1 MAMKKPKVIVTR
13 KLQDQVEKRMMELFN
28 VDLSNAEYPVSRKEL
43 LSAVKEAHVLVPT
56 IGDKIDASLLSAAS
70 SNLKLIANYGA
81 GYDHID
87 IKTALQR
94 GIIVTNTPS
103 VLTTD
108 TADMT
113 MALILAIPRK
123 LREGHE
129 EMQSGTWKG
138 WSPSAMIG
146 MRITG
151 KKLGIL
157 GMGRIGQAIAKRA
170 KAFDLDINYHNR
182 RRLHENIE
190 KSLSATY
197 WEDLEEMLAT
207 VDILVVSASL
217 NQSSLYLLNSKYLGK
232 MKPTA
237 YLVNISRGEIIDQ
250 RALVRQLKDGR
261 LGGAGLDVYDSEEV
275 IGSDFK
281 SLKNV
286 FLLPHMGSSTLEGRI
301 EMGEKVI
308 INIKTY
314 LDGHRPPDQIVPS
327 ML

>member
-1 MAMKKPKVIVTR
+1 MKKPKVIITR
-13 KLQDQVEKRMMELFN
+13 RLQDRVEKRMKELFN
-28 VDLSNAEYPVSRKEL
+28 VDLSSAEYPISKQEL
-43 LSAVKEAHVLVPT
+43 LSAVKDAEILVPT
-56 IGDKIDASLLSAAS
+56 IGDKIDASILSAAS
-70 SNLKLIANYGA
+70 SKLKLIANYGA

-87 IKTALQR
+87 IRTALQR

>member
-1 MAMKKPKVIVTR
+1 
-13 KLQDQVEKRMMELFN
+13 MMELFN

-56 IGDKIDASLLSAAS
+56 IGDKIDASLLSAAG

-129 EMQSGTWKG
+129 EMQSGNWKG

>member
-1 MAMKKPKVIVTR
+1 MQKPKVIVTR

-43 LSAVKEAHVLVPT
+43 LSAVKEAHILVPT

-129 EMQSGTWKG
+129 EMQSGNWKG

-261 LGGAGLDVYDSEEV
+261 LGGGGLDVYDSEEV
-275 IGSDFK
+275 IGADFK

>member
-1 MAMKKPKVIVTR
+1 MRSHIWNGILK
-13 KLQDQVEKRMMELFN
+13 
-28 VDLSNAEYPVSRKEL
+28 
-43 LSAVKEAHVLVPT
+43 T
-56 IGDKIDASLLSAAS
+56 IRGLRFKYRASLLSAAS

-197 WEDLEEMLAT
+197 WEDLEEMLAA

>member
-1 MAMKKPKVIVTR
+1 MKKPKVIITR
-13 KLQDQVEKRMMELFN
+13 KLQYRVEKRMTELFN
-28 VDLSNAEYPVSRKEL
+28 VNLSNAEYPISRQEL
-43 LSAVKEAHVLVPT
+43 LSAVKEADILVPT
-56 IGDKIDASLLSAAS
+56 IGDKIDASILSAAGT
-70 SNLKLIANYGA
+70 NLKLIANYGA

-129 EMQSGTWKG
+129 EMQSGNWKG

-182 RRLHENIE
+182 RRLHHNIE
-190 KSLSATY
+190 ESLSATY
-197 WEDLEEMLAT
+197 WENLEEMLST
-207 VDILVVSASL
+207 IDILVVSASL
-217 NQSSLYLLNSKYLGK
+217 NPSSLYLLDAKCLGR
-232 MKPTA
+232 MKKTA

-250 RALVRQLKDGR
+250 KALVRQLKDGR
-261 LGGAGLDVYDSEEV
+261 LGGAGLDVYDSEEI

-308 INIKTY
+308 INIKTFI
-314 LDGHRPPDQIVPS
+314 DGHRPPDQIVPS
-327 ML
+327 MI

>member
-1 MAMKKPKVIVTR
+1 MKKPKVIITR
-13 KLQDQVEKRMMELFN
+13 RLQDRVEKRMKELFN
-28 VDLSNAEYPVSRKEL
+28 VDLSSAEYPISKQEL
-43 LSAVKEAHVLVPT
+43 LSAVKDAEILVPT
-56 IGDKIDASLLSAAS
+56 IGDKIDASILSAAS
-70 SNLKLIANYGA
+70 SKLKLIANYGA

-129 EMQSGTWKG
+129 EMQSGNWKG

-170 KAFDLDINYHNR
+170 RAFDLNINYHNR
-182 RRLHENIE
+182 RRLHKNIE

-197 WEDLEEMLAT
+197 WENLEEMLST
-207 VDILVVSASL
+207 IDILVVSASL
-217 NQSSLYLLNSKYLGK
+217 NSSSLYLLNAKYLGK
-232 MKPTA
+232 MKHSA

-250 RALVRQLKDGR
+250 KALVRQLKDGR

>member
-1 MAMKKPKVIVTR
+1 
-13 KLQDQVEKRMMELFN
+13 MMELFN

-113 MALILAIPRK
+113 MALVLAIPRK

>member
-1 MAMKKPKVIVTR
+1 MKKPKVIITR

-28 VDLSNAEYPVSRKEL
+28 VDLSNAEYPLSRKEL
-43 LSAVKEAHVLVPT
+43 FSAVKEAHVLVPT

-70 SNLKLIANYGA
+70 SDLKLIANYGA

-129 EMQSGTWKG
+129 EMQSGNWKG

-182 RRLHENIE
+182 RRLHKNIE

-197 WEDLEEMLAT
+197 WENLEEMLAT
-207 VDILVVSASL
+207 IDILVVSASL
-217 NQSSLYLLNSKYLGK
+217 NQSSLYLLNSKCLGK

-275 IGSDFK
+275 IGADFK

>member
-1 MAMKKPKVIVTR
+1 MKKPRVIITR
-13 KLQDQVEKRMMELFN
+13 RLQDRVEKRMRELFN
-28 VDLSNAEYPVSRKEL
+28 VNLSDAEYPISKQEL
-43 LSAVKEAHVLVPT
+43 LSAVKEADILVPT
-56 IGDKIDASLLSAAS
+56 IGDKIDASILSAAS

-129 EMQSGTWKG
+129 EMQSGSWKG
-138 WSPSAMIG
+138 WSPSALIG

-182 RRLHENIE
+182 RRLHQNIE
-190 KSLSATY
+190 EGLSAKY
-197 WEDLEEMLAT
+197 WENLEEMLST
-207 VDILVVSASL
+207 IDILVVSASL
-217 NQSSLYLLNSKYLGK
+217 NPSSLYLLDAKCLGR
-232 MKPTA
+232 MKQSA

-250 RALVRQLKDGR
+250 KALVRQLKEGR
-261 LGGAGLDVYDSEEV
+261 LGGAGLDVYDSEEI

-308 INIKTY
+308 INIKTFI
-314 LDGHRPPDQIVPS
+314 DGHRPPDQIVPS

>member
-1 MAMKKPKVIVTR
+1 MKKPKVIITR

-28 VDLSNAEYPVSRKEL
+28 VDLSNAEYPLSRKEL
-43 LSAVKEAHVLVPT
+43 FSAVKEAHVLVPT

-129 EMQSGTWKG
+129 EMQSGNWKG

-197 WEDLEEMLAT
+197 WEDLEEMLAA

-261 LGGAGLDVYDSEEV
+261 LGGAGLDVYDSEQV

>member
-1 MAMKKPKVIVTR
+1 MQKPKVIVTR

-28 VDLSNAEYPVSRKEL
+28 VDLSNAEYPVSRKDL

-56 IGDKIDASLLSAAS
+56 IGDKLDASLLSAAS

-170 KAFDLDINYHNR
+170 MAFDLDINYHNR

>member
-1 MAMKKPKVIVTR
+1 MQKPKVIVTR

-190 KSLSATY
+190 KNLSATY
-197 WEDLEEMLAT
+197 WEDLEEMLTT

>member
-1 MAMKKPKVIVTR
+1 MKKPKVIITR
-13 KLQDQVEKRMMELFN
+13 RLQDRVEKRMRELFN
-28 VDLSNAEYPVSRKEL
+28 VDLSDAEYPISRQEL
-43 LSAVKEAHVLVPT
+43 LSAVKEADILVPT
-56 IGDKIDASLLSAAS
+56 IGDKIDASILSAAS

-129 EMQSGTWKG
+129 EMQSGSWKG

-182 RRLHENIE
+182 RRLHQNIE
-190 KSLSATY
+190 ESLSATY
-197 WEDLEEMLAT
+197 WENLEEMLST

-217 NQSSLYLLNSKYLGK
+217 NPSSLYLLDAKCLGR
-232 MKPTA
+232 MKQSA

-250 RALVRQLKDGR
+250 KALVRQLKEGR
-261 LGGAGLDVYDSEEV
+261 LGGAGLDVYDSEEI

-308 INIKTY
+308 INIKTFI
-314 LDGHRPPDQIVPS
+314 DGHRPPDQIVPS

>member
-1 MAMKKPKVIVTR
+1 MKKPKVIITR
-13 KLQDQVEKRMMELFN
+13 RLQDRVEKRMRELFN
-28 VDLSNAEYPVSRKEL
+28 VNLSDAEYPITRKEL
-43 LSAVKEAHVLVPT
+43 LSAVKEADILVPT
-56 IGDKIDASLLSAAS
+56 IGDKIDASILSAAS

-129 EMQSGTWKG
+129 EMQSGNWRG

-182 RRLHENIE
+182 RRLHQNIE
-190 KSLSATY
+190 DSLSATY
-197 WEDLEEMLAT
+197 WESLEEMLST
-207 VDILVVSASL
+207 IDILVVSASL
-217 NQSSLYLLNSKYLGK
+217 NPSSLYLLNAKCLGK
-232 MKPTA
+232 MKKTA

-250 RALVRQLKDGR
+250 KALVRQLKDGQ
-261 LGGAGLDVYDSEEV
+261 LGGAGLDVYDSEEI

-308 INIKTY
+308 INIKTFI
-314 LDGHRPPDQIVPS
+314 DGHRPPDQIVPS

>member
-1 MAMKKPKVIVTR
+1 MK
-13 KLQDQVEKRMMELFN
+13 ELFN
-28 VDLSNAEYPVSRKEL
+28 VDLSSAEYPISKQEL
-43 LSAVKEAHVLVPT
+43 LSAVKDAEILVPT
-56 IGDKIDASLLSAAS
+56 IGDKIDASILSAAS
-70 SNLKLIANYGA
+70 SKLKLIANYGA

-87 IKTALQR
+87 IKTASQR

-129 EMQSGTWKG
+129 EMQSGNWKG

-170 KAFDLDINYHNR
+170 RAFDLNINYHNR
-182 RRLHENIE
+182 RRLHKNIE

-197 WEDLEEMLAT
+197 WENLEEMLSA

-217 NQSSLYLLNSKYLGK
+217 NSSSLYLLDAKYLGI
-232 MKPTA
+232 MKHSA

-250 RALVRQLKDGR
+250 KALVRQLKDGR

-286 FLLPHMGSSTLEGRI
+286 FLLPHMGSSTLEGRV

>member
-1 MAMKKPKVIVTR
+1 
-13 KLQDQVEKRMMELFN
+13 MMELFN

-286 FLLPHMGSSTLEGRI
+286 FLLPHMGSSTLEGRV

>member
-1 MAMKKPKVIVTR
+1 
-13 KLQDQVEKRMMELFN
+13 MELFN

-232 MKPTA
+232 MNKD
-237 YLVNISRGEIIDQ
+237 ISLDSPRSYELYEESGRIKGYRKVEKTSLLQ
-250 RALVRQLKDGR
+250 YLKDER
-261 LGGAGLDVYDSEEV
+261 ADLSEQE
-275 IGSDFK
+275 IEEIDK
-281 SLKNV
+281 QIEE
-286 FLLPHMGSSTLEGRI
+286 EGTQEPEQSEQPTNNNNEEI
-301 EMGEKVI
+301 TNE
-308 INIKTY
+308 
-314 LDGHRPPDQIVPS
+314 
-327 ML
+327 

>member
-1 MAMKKPKVIVTR
+1 MKKPKVIITR
-13 KLQDQVEKRMMELFN
+13 RLQDRVENRMKELFN
-28 VDLSNAEYPVSRKEL
+28 VELSSAEYPISKQEL
-43 LSAVKEAHVLVPT
+43 LSAVKDAEILVPT
-56 IGDKIDASLLSAAS
+56 IGDKIDASILSAAS
-70 SNLKLIANYGA
+70 SKLKLIANYGA

-129 EMQSGTWKG
+129 EMQSGNWKG

-170 KAFDLDINYHNR
+170 RAFDLNINYHNR
-182 RRLHENIE
+182 RRLHKNIE

-197 WEDLEEMLAT
+197 WENLEEMLSA

-217 NQSSLYLLNSKYLGK
+217 NPSSLYLLNAKCLGK
-232 MKPTA
+232 MKHSA

-250 RALVRQLKDGR
+250 KALVRQLKDGR
-261 LGGAGLDVYDSEEV
+261 LGGAGLDVYDSEEI

-308 INIKTY
+308 INIKTF

>member
-1 MAMKKPKVIVTR
+1 MKKPKVIITR
-13 KLQDQVEKRMMELFN
+13 RLQDRVEKRMRELFN
-28 VDLSNAEYPVSRKEL
+28 VDLSDAEYPISRQEL
-43 LSAVKEAHVLVPT
+43 LSAVKEADILVPT
-56 IGDKIDASLLSAAS
+56 IGDKIDASILSAAS

-87 IKTALQR
+87 IKTAIQR

-129 EMQSGTWKG
+129 EMQSGSWKG

-182 RRLHENIE
+182 RRLHQNIE
-190 KSLSATY
+190 ESLSATY
-197 WEDLEEMLAT
+197 WENLEEMLST
-207 VDILVVSASL
+207 IDILVVSASL
-217 NQSSLYLLNSKYLGK
+217 NPSSLYLLDAKCLGR
-232 MKPTA
+232 MKQSA

-250 RALVRQLKDGR
+250 KALVRQLKEGR
-261 LGGAGLDVYDSEEV
+261 LGGAGLDVYDSEEI

-281 SLKNV
+281 RLKNV

-308 INIKTY
+308 INIKTFI
-314 LDGHRPPDQIVPS
+314 DGHRPPDQIVPS

>member
-1 MAMKKPKVIVTR
+1 MKKPKVIITR
-13 KLQDQVEKRMMELFN
+13 RLQDRVEKRMRELFN
-28 VDLSNAEYPVSRKEL
+28 VDLSDAEYPISRQEL
-43 LSAVKEAHVLVPT
+43 LSAVKEADILVPT
-56 IGDKIDASLLSAAS
+56 IGDKIDASILSAAS

-129 EMQSGTWKG
+129 EMQSGSWKG

-182 RRLHENIE
+182 RRLHQNIE
-190 KSLSATY
+190 ESLSATY
-197 WEDLEEMLAT
+197 WENLEEMLST
-207 VDILVVSASL
+207 IDILVVSASL
-217 NQSSLYLLNSKYLGK
+217 NPSSLYLLDAKCLGR
-232 MKPTA
+232 MKQTA

-250 RALVRQLKDGR
+250 KALVRQLKDGR
-261 LGGAGLDVYDSEEV
+261 LGGAGLDVYDSEEI

-314 LDGHRPPDQIVPS
+314 IDGHRPPDQIVPS

>member
-1 MAMKKPKVIVTR
+1 MKKPKVITTR
-13 KLQDQVEKRMMELFN
+13 KLQDQVEKRMKELFDVN
-28 VDLSNAEYPVSRKEL
+28 LSSAEYPISREDL
-43 LSAVKEAHVLVPT
+43 LSAVKEADILVPT
-56 IGDKIDASLLSAAS
+56 IGDRLDASVLSAANP
-70 SNLKLIANYGA
+70 NLKLIANYGA

-87 IKTALQR
+87 IKTAYQR

-129 EMQSGTWKG
+129 EMQSGNWKG

-182 RRLHENIE
+182 RRLHKDIE
-190 KSLSATY
+190 ESLSAKY
-197 WEDLEEMLAT
+197 WQNLEEMLSFI
-207 VDILVVSASL
+207 DILVVSASL
-217 NQSSLYLLNSKYLGK
+217 NTSSFYLLNAKCLGR

-237 YLVNISRGEIIDQ
+237 YIVNISRGEIIDQ
-250 RALVRQLKDGR
+250 KALVRQLKEGK

-275 IGSDFK
+275 IGADFK

-308 INIKTY
+308 INIKTFV
-314 LDGHRPPDQIVPS
+314 DGHRPPDQIVPS

>member
-1 MAMKKPKVIVTR
+1 MQKPKVIVTR

-28 VDLSNAEYPVSRKEL
+28 VNLSNAEYPVSRKEL
-43 LSAVKEAHVLVPT
+43 LSAIKEAHVLVPT

-170 KAFDLDINYHNR
+170 MAFDLDINYHNR

>member
-1 MAMKKPKVIVTR
+1 MK
-13 KLQDQVEKRMMELFN
+13 ELFN
-28 VDLSNAEYPVSRKEL
+28 VDLSSAEYPISKQEL
-43 LSAVKEAHVLVPT
+43 LSAVKDAEILVPT
-56 IGDKIDASLLSAAS
+56 IGDKIDASILSAAS
-70 SNLKLIANYGA
+70 SKLKLIANYGA

-87 IKTALQR
+87 IRTALQR

-129 EMQSGTWKG
+129 EMQSGNWKG

-170 KAFDLDINYHNR
+170 RAFDLNINYHNR
-182 RRLHENIE
+182 RRLHKNIE

-197 WEDLEEMLAT
+197 WENLEEMLST
-207 VDILVVSASL
+207 IDILVVSASL
-217 NQSSLYLLNSKYLGK
+217 NSSSLYLLNAKYLGK
-232 MKPTA
+232 MKHSA

-250 RALVRQLKDGR
+250 KALVRQLKDGR

>member
-1 MAMKKPKVIVTR
+1 MKKPKVIITR
-13 KLQDQVEKRMMELFN
+13 RLQDRVEKRMKELFN
-28 VDLSNAEYPVSRKEL
+28 VDLSDAEYPISRQEL
-43 LSAVKEAHVLVPT
+43 LSAVKEADILVPT
-56 IGDKIDASLLSAAS
+56 IGDKIDASILSAAS

-129 EMQSGTWKG
+129 EMQSGSWKG

-182 RRLHENIE
+182 KRLHQNIE
-190 KSLSATY
+190 ESLSATY
-197 WEDLEEMLAT
+197 WENLEEMLST
-207 VDILVVSASL
+207 IDILVVSASL
-217 NQSSLYLLNSKYLGK
+217 NPSSLYLLDSKCLGR
-232 MKPTA
+232 MKQTA

-250 RALVRQLKDGR
+250 KALVRQLKDGR
-261 LGGAGLDVYDSEEV
+261 LGGAGLDVYDSEEI

-308 INIKTY
+308 INIKTFI
-314 LDGHRPPDQIVPS
+314 DGHRPPDQIVPS

>member
-1 MAMKKPKVIVTR
+1 MR
-13 KLQDQVEKRMMELFN
+13 ELFN
-28 VDLSNAEYPVSRKEL
+28 VDLSDAEYPISRQEL
-43 LSAVKEAHVLVPT
+43 LSAVKEADILVPT
-56 IGDKIDASLLSAAS
+56 IGDKIDASILSAAS

-129 EMQSGTWKG
+129 EMQSGSWKG

-182 RRLHENIE
+182 RRLHQNIE
-190 KSLSATY
+190 ESLSATY
-197 WEDLEEMLAT
+197 WENLEEMLST
-207 VDILVVSASL
+207 IDILVVSASL
-217 NQSSLYLLNSKYLGK
+217 NPSSLYLLDAKCLGR
-232 MKPTA
+232 MKQTA

-250 RALVRQLKDGR
+250 KALVRQLKDGR
-261 LGGAGLDVYDSEEV
+261 LGGAGLDVYDSEEI

-308 INIKTY
+308 INIKTFI
-314 LDGHRPPDQIVPS
+314 DGHRPPDQIVPS

>member
-1 MAMKKPKVIVTR
+1 MQKPKVIVTR

-28 VDLSNAEYPVSRKEL
+28 VDLSNAEYPVSRKDL

-56 IGDKIDASLLSAAS
+56 IGDKLDASLLSAAS

-129 EMQSGTWKG
+129 EMQSGNWKG

-170 KAFDLDINYHNR
+170 MAFDLDINYHNR

>member
-1 MAMKKPKVIVTR
+1 MQKPKVIVTR

-217 NQSSLYLLNSKYLGK
+217 NQSSLYLLNSKFLGK

>member
-1 MAMKKPKVIVTR
+1 MQKPKVIVTR

-56 IGDKIDASLLSAAS
+56 IGDKIDASLLSAAN

-301 EMGEKVI
+301 EMGEKVK

>member
-1 MAMKKPKVIVTR
+1 MKKPKVIITR
-13 KLQDQVEKRMMELFN
+13 RLQDRVEKRMRELFD
-28 VDLSNAEYPVSRKEL
+28 VDLSDAEYPISRQEL
-43 LSAVKEAHVLVPT
+43 LSAVKEADILVPT
-56 IGDKIDASLLSAAS
+56 IGDKIDASILSAAS

-129 EMQSGTWKG
+129 EMQSGSWKG

-182 RRLHENIE
+182 RRLHQNIE
-190 KSLSATY
+190 ESLSATY
-197 WEDLEEMLAT
+197 WENLEEMLST
-207 VDILVVSASL
+207 IDILVVSASL
-217 NQSSLYLLNSKYLGK
+217 NPSSLYLLDAKCLGR
-232 MKPTA
+232 MKQSA

-250 RALVRQLKDGR
+250 KALVRQLKEGR
-261 LGGAGLDVYDSEEV
+261 LGGAGLDVYDSEEI

-308 INIKTY
+308 INIKTFI
-314 LDGHRPPDQIVPS
+314 DGHRPPDQIVPS

>member
-1 MAMKKPKVIVTR
+1 MQKPKVIVTR

-56 IGDKIDASLLSAAS
+56 IGDKIDASLLSAAN

>member
-1 MAMKKPKVIVTR
+1 MKKPKVIITR

>member
-1 MAMKKPKVIVTR
+1 MKKPKVIITR
-13 KLQDQVEKRMMELFN
+13 RLDDRVEKRMRELFN
-28 VDLSNAEYPVSRKEL
+28 VNLSQAEYPISRQEL
-43 LSAVKEAHVLVPT
+43 LSSIKEADILVPT
-56 IGDKIDASLLSAAS
+56 IGDKIDAGILSAAS

-129 EMQSGTWKG
+129 EMQSGNWKG

-182 RRLHENIE
+182 RRLHKNIE
-190 KSLSATY
+190 EGLSATY
-197 WEDLEEMLAT
+197 WENLEEMLST
-207 VDILVVSASL
+207 IDILVVSASL
-217 NQSSLYLLNSKYLGK
+217 NPSSLYLLNAKCLGR

-250 RALVRQLKDGR
+250 KALVRQLKDGQ
-261 LGGAGLDVYDSEEV
+261 LGGAGLDVYDSEEI

-308 INIKTY
+308 INIKTFI
-314 LDGHRPPDQIVPS
+314 DGHRPPDQIVPS

>member
-1 MAMKKPKVIVTR
+1 MQKPKVIVTR

-43 LSAVKEAHVLVPT
+43 LSAVKDADDLVPT
-56 IGDKIDASLLSAAS
+56 IGDKIDGSLLSTAS
-70 SNLKLIANYGA
+70 SNMKLIANYGA

-261 LGGAGLDVYDSEEV
+261 LGGAGLDVYDSDEV

>member
-1 MAMKKPKVIVTR
+1 MQKPKVIVTR
-13 KLQDQVEKRMMELFN
+13 KLQDRVEKRMMELFN
-28 VDLSNAEYPVSRKEL
+28 VDLSDAEYPVSRKEL

>member
-1 MAMKKPKVIVTR
+1 MQKPKVIVTR

-28 VDLSNAEYPVSRKEL
+28 VDLSNAEYPVRRKEL
-43 LSAVKEAHVLVPT
+43 LSAIKEAHVLVPT

-182 RRLHENIE
+182 RRLHKNIE

-286 FLLPHMGSSTLEGRI
+286 FLLPHMGSSTLEGRV

>member
-1 MAMKKPKVIVTR
+1 MKKPKVIITR
-13 KLQDQVEKRMMELFN
+13 RLQDRVEKRMRELFN
-28 VDLSNAEYPVSRKEL
+28 VNLSDAQYPISRQEL
-43 LSAVKEAHVLVPT
+43 LSSVKEADILVPT
-56 IGDKIDASLLSAAS
+56 IGDKIDASILSAAS

-129 EMQSGTWKG
+129 EMQSGNWKG

-182 RRLHENIE
+182 RRLHQNIE
-190 KSLSATY
+190 EGLSARY
-197 WEDLEEMLAT
+197 WENLEEMLST
-207 VDILVVSASL
+207 IDILVVSASL
-217 NQSSLYLLNSKYLGK
+217 NPSSLYLLNAKCLGK
-232 MKPTA
+232 MKRTA

-250 RALVRQLKDGR
+250 KALVRQLKDGQ
-261 LGGAGLDVYDSEEV
+261 LGGAGLDVYDSEEI

-308 INIKTY
+308 INIKTFI
-314 LDGHRPPDQIVPS
+314 DGHRPPDQIVPS

>member
-1 MAMKKPKVIVTR
+1 MQKPKVIVTR

-129 EMQSGTWKG
+129 EMQSGNWKG

-146 MRITG
+146 MRLTG

>member
-1 MAMKKPKVIVTR
+1 
-13 KLQDQVEKRMMELFN
+13 MMELFN

-56 IGDKIDASLLSAAS
+56 IGDKIDASLLSAAG

-129 EMQSGTWKG
+129 EMQSGNWKG

-197 WEDLEEMLAT
+197 WEELEEMLAT

>member
-1 MAMKKPKVIVTR
+1 MKKPKVIVTR
-13 KLQDQVEKRMMELFN
+13 KLQDKVEKRMMELFN

-56 IGDKIDASLLSAAS
+56 IGDKIDASVLSAAS

-129 EMQSGTWKG
+129 EMQSGNWKG

-197 WEDLEEMLAT
+197 WEDLGEMLAT
-207 VDILVVSASL
+207 IDILVVSASL

-237 YLVNISRGEIIDQ
+237 FLVNISRGEIIDQ
-250 RALVRQLKDGR
+250 RALVRQLKDGL

-275 IGSDFK
+275 IGSDFR